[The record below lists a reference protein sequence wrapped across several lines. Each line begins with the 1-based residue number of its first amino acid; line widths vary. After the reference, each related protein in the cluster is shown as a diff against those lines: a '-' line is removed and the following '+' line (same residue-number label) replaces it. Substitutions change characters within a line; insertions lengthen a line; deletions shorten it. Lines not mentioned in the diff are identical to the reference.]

1 MRKWGQRVLTGLL
14 ALYLVYGLVMVG
26 THRRYIYPFARD
38 VFDDPRFH
46 QVMIPVPGAD
56 PVPAAVYLSPD
67 PDAAVI
73 LYFMGNVG
81 NLGAFKPAF
90 DLHIAAG
97 RSVIALEYRG
107 GGGVPGHPR
116 EADLKADA
124 LALYDWSVAQGSA
137 GQGLKGPL
145 VAHGFSLGTGLALH
159 VAANRPVAAVVL
171 DAPYARI
178 CDLMARASW
187 LPACLLPFVDHWSN
201 VAYAGRVSA
210 PILIQHGDAD
220 QTIPLAQ
227 AKQLAARLTQAGR
240 AVTMFTLGGTG
251 HASLIDHPD
260 YAGHLAAFI
269 QALPPSGGS

>member
-1 MRKWGQRVLTGLL
+1 MLTSLL
-14 ALYLVYGLVMVG
+14 LLYVAYGAVMVG
-26 THRRYIYPFARD
+26 MHRRYIYPFSQD

-46 QVMIPVPGAD
+46 QVMIPVSGAD
-56 PVPAAVYLSPD
+56 PVPAAVYLSSD
-67 PDAAVI
+67 PGAAVI

-81 NLGAFKPAF
+81 NLGAFQPAF

-107 GGGVPGHPR
+107 GGGVPGQPR
-116 EADLKADA
+116 ETTMKADA
-124 LALYDWSVAQGSA
+124 LALYDWAAGQRLA
-137 GQGLKGPL
+137 GQGLAGPL

-159 VAANRPVAAVVL
+159 VAANRPVAALVL

-178 CDLMARASW
+178 CDLMTRASY
-187 LPACLLPFVDHWSN
+187 LPACLIPFVDHWSN
-201 VAYAGRVSA
+201 VAYAGRVSV
-210 PILIQHGDAD
+210 PILIQHGNAD

-227 AKQLAARLTQAGR
+227 GARLATRLMQAGG
-240 AVTMFTLGGTG
+240 AVTMFTLGGAG

-269 QALPPSGGS
+269 RALPPPGVD